1 MAWNHCGLS
10 FFFQTRAT
18 SSPSLR
24 SDSPSHAPRH
34 LTEAA
39 QSWACRGP
47 NPAAVETGSPRP
59 PTLRFGCNKDFLPWF
74 FSQMLLNELS
84 AHLFLQGSRQL
95 NEATRVL
102 QNKGVCKLPVNPH
115 EKSGPSRSPRRLWH
129 LGSFQLPPQT
139 PGQRATTR
147 LSSPTPSPCAT
158 RASKLS
164 CQLYK
169 SELSNPLLYKFL

>member
-1 MAWNHCGLS
+1 MAWNHCRLS
-10 FFFQTRAT
+10 FLFLTRAT

-24 SDSPSHAPRH
+24 SESPSHAPRH

-39 QSWACRGP
+39 QSWECRGP
-47 NPAAVETGSPRP
+47 NPAAVETGSPRL
-59 PTLRFGCNKDFLPWF
+59 PTLRFGCNKDFLSWF

-95 NEATRVL
+95 NEATKGL

-115 EKSGPSRSPRRLWH
+115 EKSGPSRSPWRLWH

-139 PGQRATTR
+139 PGQRATAR
-147 LSSPTPSPCAT
+147 LPPHS
-158 RASKLS
+158 
-164 CQLYK
+164 Q
-169 SELSNPLLYKFL
+169 PLCYTGF